1 LTRCDA
7 IDASPFRIR
16 VNAVCPGI
24 IDTPMV
30 KHQRDVMDSDAPVQV
45 APGKPPSADV
55 AHFIAMAPMNRM
67 GLAEEIADVTVFL
80 SGEKASFVQGAAWV
94 VDGGYTIN

>member
-1 LTRCDA
+1 VIGLTRCDA
-7 IDASPFRIR
+7 IDVSPFRIR

-30 KHQRDVMDSDAPVQV
+30 SVKSEHAGMDLSKSV
-45 APGKPPSADV
+45 A
-55 AHFIAMAPMNRM
+55 IAPMDRM
-67 GLAEEIADVTVFL
+67 GTADEIADVVVFL
-80 SGEKASFVQGAAWV
+80 SGDKASFVQGAAWI